1 MERIFID
8 REHCIAY
15 AVLALDS
22 IYHSANKER
31 TINDFIQEIRTMFIV
46 HKDEEHLMKIMK
58 RIVNEKQKLI
68 ISVGKKQ

>member
-8 REHCIAY
+8 REDCIAY

-46 HKDEEHLMKIMK
+46 HKDEDQLMKIMK